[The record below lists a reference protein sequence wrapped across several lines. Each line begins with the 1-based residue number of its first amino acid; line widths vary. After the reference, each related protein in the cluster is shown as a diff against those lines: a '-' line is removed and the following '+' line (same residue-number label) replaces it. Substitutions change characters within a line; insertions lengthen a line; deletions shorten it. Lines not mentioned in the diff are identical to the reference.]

1 MKSIPWVRMTQK
13 IWEDEYFP
21 KAILSNDRSLLVQ
34 AYMTCVSIGTKLL
47 MHASNLCRC
56 MVTAFSFSLPVFSN
70 FIKADFTDDSIC
82 KCPCSG
88 PRIPWPRPY
97 LRPYPHSSPTRIQV
111 WWTRCQARASEQPW
125 IVTWLL
131 LPSQLWIGSE
141 HGNGVL
147 LTFDLSP

>member
-1 MKSIPWVRMTQK
+1 MTQK

-21 KAILSNDRSLLVQ
+21 KAILSNDRRLLVQ

-47 MHASNLCRC
+47 MHASNLRRC
-56 MVTAFSFSLPVFSN
+56 MVTTFSFSLPVFSN
-70 FIKADFTDDSIC
+70 FIKADFTHDSIC

-97 LRPYPHSSPTRIQV
+97 LSHTDLQPGSKCGELGARPGPLSSP
-111 WWTRCQARASEQPW
+111 C
-125 IVTWLL
+125 IVTCRL

-147 LTFDLSP
+147 LTFDLSS